1 MKRSHLTF
9 IVLASLTLS
18 FLGPTANADE
28 QVGGGCKKLGE
39 TAVDPS
45 GFKHKC
51 IKSGKK
57 LLWSKGIKNV
67 VKVEPTK
74 TSSTAQSS
82 TPMGA
87 FIVAN
92 PVDLQHVVRLSKFR
106 SCVGHDYSPGI
117 IMAKSGAEDSTLEN
131 KRSMKHYIIID
142 VASTPSRTVKGYAPF
157 DGVISYDTV
166 GASMGIG
173 VSVTS
178 PEGWV
183 FEFMHVEPLAANGKK
198 VKAGDVIVAAPAD
211 NAAAAG
217 ASKNT
222 GTTPTGINETNVF
235 DIALFSISTK
245 PELFESFIDHLAP
258 KVAALW
264 SAKGFTSQTS
274 ILSKATRDAAPC
286 ITDGSWNGNFVGFAP
301 ESDYINAVGYTPTK
315 SSSSS
320 SGQDVAKKTDSGTQQ
335 SGSSSSSNGMFSQL
349 GETCDLTKG
358 TSSKSSDGTQL
369 VCMVSSDGRTTWQVK
384 K

>member
-1 MKRSHLTF
+1 MKRSHLTC

-18 FLGPTANADE
+18 FFGPTANANMKA
-28 QVGGGCKKLGE
+28 GGACMKLGE

-45 GFKHKC
+45 GFKYKC

-57 LLWSKGIKNV
+57 LVWSKGIKNV

-74 TSSTAQSS
+74 TNSTAQSS

-117 IMAKSGAEDSTLEN
+117 MEKSAAEGSTLEN

-173 VSVTS
+173 VSITS

-222 GTTPTGINETNVF
+222 GTTTTGINETNVF
-235 DIALFSISTK
+235 DIALFSISAK
-245 PELFESFIDHLAP
+245 PPLFESFIDHLAP

-264 SAKGFTSQTS
+264 AAKGFTSQTS

-286 ITDGSWNGNFVGFAP
+286 ITDGSWNGNFVGLAP
-301 ESDYINAVGYTPTK
+301 ESDYINAVGYTAAQ